1 MEWFGE
7 LVRLIILA
15 LLALTVGASCSGN
28 SEPSM
33 PRIYTEQPGV
43 YGENRVLG
51 EYIVTIDESGDEARI
66 REFFEA
72 YSVKKVKDLGRGR
85 FLIKLEQD
93 PGPEVIKR
101 KGLESPFVKRVQP
114 NYIYRPNDARE
125 KLLNSDSDAA
135 TQDRLIQA
143 E

>member
-1 MEWFGE
+1 M
-7 LVRLIILA
+7 RLIILA
-15 LLALTVGASCSGN
+15 LLALTVGASCSDT
-28 SEPSM
+28 SRSPV
-33 PRIYTEQPGV
+33 PRIYSEQASM

-51 EYIVTIDESGDEARI
+51 EYIVTIRESGDEALI
-66 REFFEA
+66 RELFEA
-72 YSVKKVKDLGRGR
+72 NFVIKIEDLGRGR

-93 PGPEVIKR
+93 PGPEVINR

-125 KLLNSDSDAA
+125 KSLNSDSDAV

>member
-1 MEWFGE
+1 M
-7 LVRLIILA
+7 
-15 LLALTVGASCSGN
+15 
-28 SEPSM
+28 
-33 PRIYTEQPGV
+33 

-51 EYIVTIDESGDEARI
+51 EYIVTIRESGDEAII
-66 REFFEA
+66 RELFEA
-72 YSVKKVKDLGRGR
+72 NFVIKIEDLGLGRGR

-93 PGPEVIKR
+93 PGPEVINR
-101 KGLESPFVKRVQP
+101 KGLESPIVKRVQP

-125 KLLNSDSDAA
+125 KSLNSDSDAV